1 MSVIQDVLFKDEDK
15 KEVNSNQE
23 VQTEV
28 LFKTEIYEDLE
39 YSEPSIPTPIKPQ
52 ETSSSVGFENVNRLR
67 EVALAPITPVKN
79 NNPDVKTEILFKTGV
94 EDIDFGG
101 NTELKEESLSFQE
114 PIKPEYISEE
124 VLFSSEPKEVINYSL
139 FDNDEQASVVEETSA
154 TEACEA
160 DESNAY
166 QISFGDFNDINS
178 AFDNKPILSTP
189 KVKVPKKCFAEKIL
203 EAEPPLLEWYEEL
216 KNTLLSYKKIK
227 SRLSNSADTFNIG
240 RVQLAKLSVSGKSL
254 KLYLNLDLDKLEP
267 RLRCKDASDKKA
279 YEQVPVFLR
288 IRSPRSMKNAKFL

>member
-1 MSVIQDVLFKDEDK
+1 MQSAKCK
-15 KEVNSNQE
+15 
-23 VQTEV
+23 VQ
-28 LFKTEIYEDLE
+28 
-39 YSEPSIPTPIKPQ
+39 SE
-52 ETSSSVGFENVNRLR
+52 G
-67 EVALAPITPVKN
+67 VALTLIEGRTYH
-79 NNPDVKTEILFKTGV
+79 ILFWAQDGEKLL
-94 EDIDFGG
+94 EEG

-240 RVQLAKLSVSGKSL
+240 RVQLAKLFVICVL
-254 KLYLNLDLDKLEP
+254 KLRRFPRRRARARFSSQKTSPSLPIEP
-267 RLRCKDASDKKA
+267 D
-279 YEQVPVFLR
+279 
-288 IRSPRSMKNAKFL
+288 RSFGPKI